1 MLWFNLATA
10 VPVLL
15 LTLAGFLGGIW
26 AILAVAYLTV
36 FVFTMDRLIKGA
48 AARKNADG
56 EFPAGVELS
65 VFLGFSHIFLMAI
78 AVLALSGK
86 TGLAVWERI
95 ACLILFGQ
103 YFGQVSNANA
113 HELIHKGNRW
123 LRRLGV
129 AVYTTLMFGHHASAH
144 VKVHHVFAASHRDPN
159 SAYMGE
165 SVYHFWPR
173 AWIGSFVKGLE
184 AENKDRERASTPQPK
199 WNHPY
204 VTYLFGSSVT
214 IITAFLLAGFMGVA
228 SLLFVCLYATLQ
240 HLASDYIQH
249 YGLRRRR
256 LENGKFEHVGPKHS
270 WNAPHTFS
278 SAMMLN
284 VPRHSDHHM
293 NPRRNYTELRL
304 DEDDVP
310 MLPRSLPVMGIISL
324 WPPLWRAMMD
334 PLVMEVTGQ
343 SKAALEAQALDHVKP
358 A

>member
-10 VPVLL
+10 VPVFLL
-15 LTLAGFLGGIW
+15 ALSGFYGGVW
-26 AILAVAYLTV
+26 AILAVIYLTI
-36 FVFTMDRLIKGA
+36 FVFTMDRLIEGA
-48 AARKNADG
+48 AARKNSDG
-56 EFPAGVELS
+56 EFPAGLGLS
-65 VFLGFSHIFLMAI
+65 IFLGFTHIALLVV

-86 TGLAVWERI
+86 TGLAIWERL

-129 AVYTTLMFGHHASAH
+129 VVYSTLMFGHHASAH
-144 VKVHHVFAASHRDPN
+144 TKVHHVFVASHRDPN

-173 AWIGSFVKGLE
+173 AWYGSFIKGLE
-184 AENKDRERASTPQPK
+184 AENKDRKRASTPQPK
-199 WNHPY
+199 WTHPY
-204 VTYLFGSSVT
+204 FVYACCST
-214 IITAFLLAGFMGVA
+214 ITIVIAFLLAGFMGVA

-249 YGLRRRR
+249 YGLRRRL
-256 LENGKFEHVGPKHS
+256 LENGRFEPVGPKHS

-310 MLPRSLPVMGIISL
+310 MLPRSLPAMGIISL

-334 PLVMEVTGQ
+334 ERVLAATGQ
-343 SKAALEAQALDHVKP
+343 TAAQAAELN
-358 A
+358 AAQANT